1 MRIGTKCPE
10 EGVSSKFY
18 IYKHF
23 GFMKK
28 LFAGIAV
35 IASVAMAG
43 CSQKEMLSF
52 DNENEKF
59 VGTIVLQDTRTS
71 LGTGGATVWSDD
83 DAVSIFKRSGYHQM
97 YQVEAGGSNTATLV
111 YAGESVAHNTGLIN
125 YNYAVY
131 PYSAGNSID
140 ANEVVSLDL
149 SSLSEQLYA
158 EGTFENGKAAMVAKS
173 ADNSLSFF
181 NTLAVLRV
189 KLCAAVAGDV
199 KVSKITLTSKTQALN
214 GMATVNMATTKQPAI
229 FTSAAE
235 ENKSTALTCE
245 TPVELTNTC
254 DGISGGHDFYILM
267 PAVSFPANDLTIKV
281 DGVDVNGNAIVYEA
295 EYQSALSLERSGI
308 TTIHHQFEA
317 SDWTADIEPVVI
329 IDTADEFLEAMNNS
343 NNIAV
348 IELAGD
354 IDLSQLTTLTR
365 ATVSNWNPIGTEDAP
380 FNSVLDGKGYKIKNL
395 QLAGVE
401 YAALIAYAGGNAQVK
416 NLTLEN
422 VDITSSKYAAGV
434 VCTVVEGGSLKVDGV
449 NVSGTIVSD
458 SYAAGIVF
466 DASNVQITNCRND
479 ADITSNR
486 AGGIAAWISNA
497 NMDNVVNNGNIT
509 AVYGAAGISNRYSGT
524 ISNAVNNGM
533 VISESTEP
541 AAGIICI
548 QLGAVIYDHCFN
560 YGAVISKN
568 DNPNASAAGIL
579 GQTPGSKATL
589 SYCANYGS
597 VTAEQ
602 SYAAGIAYSLYGQIN
617 ASYCYN
623 AGNVNGAYGS
633 GAIAPK
639 AQYGT
644 GDKATFCLNAG
655 TITSS
660 NGTVYQGSNNNVDC
674 YYYNG
679 ADLLNV
685 TGNVAADT
693 DAVLAKLNGGTDNGF
708 FTLSEGKITVI
719 AQ

>member
-1 MRIGTKCPE
+1 
-10 EGVSSKFY
+10 
-18 IYKHF
+18 
-23 GFMKK
+23 MKK
-28 LFAGIAV
+28 LLTV
-35 IASVAMAG
+35 SVVVASMAMAG
-43 CSQKEMLSF
+43 CSQKEMLSY
-52 DNENEKF
+52 DNGNEKF
-59 VGTIVLQDTRTS
+59 VGTIVLQDTRTG
-71 LGTGGATVWSDD
+71 LGTGGTTIWNDD

-111 YAGESVAHNTGLIN
+111 YADVSVPNALSLTD

-140 ANEVVSLDL
+140 ADEVISLDL
-149 SSLSEQLYA
+149 SSLAEQSYT
-158 EGTFENGKAAMVAKS
+158 EGTFENGKAVMVAKS
-173 ADNSLSFF
+173 ADNNLAFF
-181 NTLAVLRV
+181 NTLAVLRL
-189 KLCAAVAGDV
+189 KLCAVVAGDV
-199 KVSKITLTSKTQALN
+199 QVSKITLTSKTQPLN
-214 GMATVNMATTKQPAI
+214 GMATVNMAVTKQPAV
-229 FTSAAE
+229 FTSTADA
-235 ENKSTALTCE
+235 NKATVLTCA
-245 TPVELTNTC
+245 TPVVLSNSC
-254 DGISGGHDFYILM
+254 DGTAGGHDFYILM
-267 PAVSFPANDLTIKV
+267 PAVAFPANDLTIKV
-281 DGVDVNGNAIVYEA
+281 EGVDLNGKALVYEA
-295 EYQSALSLERSGI
+295 EYPQALSLERSGI

-317 SDWTADIEPVVI
+317 ADWIADIEPVVS
-329 IDTADEFLEAMNNS
+329 IDSADEFLVAMQNS
-343 NNIAV
+343 QNIAV

-354 IDLSQLTTLTR
+354 IDLAQLTPLTK
-365 ATVSNWNPIGTEDAP
+365 ATVSNWTPIGTEDAP

-395 QLAGVE
+395 KLADVE
-401 YAALIAYAGGNAQVK
+401 YAALIAYAGGNAAVR
-416 NLTLEN
+416 NLTLED
-422 VDITSSKYAAGV
+422 VDITSPKYAAGV
-434 VCTVVEGGSLKVDGV
+434 VCTVNEGGSLKIDGV

-466 DASNVQITNCRND
+466 DASNVEITNCRID
-479 ADITSNR
+479 ANITSGR

-497 NMDNVVNNGNIT
+497 KMDNVVNNGNIT

-524 ISNAVNNGM
+524 ISNAVNNGK

-541 AAGIICI
+541 AAGIVCI

-560 YGAVISKN
+560 YGEIISKN
-568 DNPNASAAGIL
+568 DNPNASAGGIL

-589 SYCANYGS
+589 SYCANYGN

-623 AGNVNGAYGS
+623 AGNISGADGS

-639 AQYGT
+639 AQYGA
-644 GDKATFCLNAG
+644 GDKANYCLNAG
-655 TITSS
+655 AITSA
-660 NGTVYQGSNNNVDC
+660 NGTVYQGANNNVDC

-685 TGNVAADT
+685 TGNVAADA

-708 FTLSEGKITVI
+708 FTLSEGKITVV

>member
-1 MRIGTKCPE
+1 MNKIFSA
-10 EGVSSKFY
+10 V
-18 IYKHF
+18 
-23 GFMKK
+23 
-28 LFAGIAV
+28 AV
-35 IASVAMAG
+35 IASIALAG
-43 CSQKEMLSF
+43 CSQKEMLSS

-59 VGTIVLQDTRTS
+59 VGTIVLQDTRTG
-71 LGTGGATVWSDD
+71 LGSGGATVWNSE

-111 YAGESVAHNTGLIN
+111 YADVSVPQSSGLTE

-140 ANEVVSLDL
+140 ANEVIALDL
-149 SSLSEQLYA
+149 SSLAEQSYT

-173 ADNSLSFF
+173 ADNNLAFF
-181 NTLAVLRV
+181 NTLAVLRL
-189 KLCAAVAGDV
+189 KLCAVVAGDIN
-199 KVSKITLTSKTQALN
+199 VSKITLTSKTKALN
-214 GMATVNMATTKQPAI
+214 GAATVDMGTSKQPAV
-229 FTSAAE
+229 FTSAAAA
-235 ENKSTALTCE
+235 NKSTALTCA
-245 TPVELTNTC
+245 TPVVLANSC
-254 DGISGGHDFYILM
+254 DGTIGGHDFYILM

-281 DGVDVNGNAIVYEA
+281 EGTDLNGKALVYEA
-295 EYQSALSLERSGI
+295 EYPSALSLERSGI

-317 SDWTADIEPVVI
+317 ADWIADIEPVVS
-329 IDTADEFLEAMNNS
+329 IDTADEFVQAMQNS
-343 NNIAV
+343 QNIAV

-354 IDLSQLTTLTR
+354 IDLSELTTLTR
-365 ATVSNWNPIGTEDAP
+365 ATVSNWIPIGTEEAP
-380 FNSVLDGKGYKIKNL
+380 FNSVLDGKGYKVKNL
-395 QLAGVE
+395 KLAGVE

-422 VDITSSKYAAGV
+422 VDITSPKYAAGV
-434 VCTVVEGGSLKVDGV
+434 VCTVNEGGSLKIDGV

-466 DASNVQITNCRND
+466 DASNVEITNCRND

-497 NMDNVVNNGNIT
+497 RMDNVTNNGNIT

-524 ISNAVNNGM
+524 ISNAVNNGK
-533 VISESTEP
+533 VTSESTEP

-548 QLGAVIYDHCFN
+548 QLGAVTYDHCFN
-560 YGAVISKN
+560 YGEIISKS
-568 DNPNASAAGIL
+568 DNANASAAGIL

-589 SYCANYGS
+589 GYCANYGN
-597 VTAEQ
+597 VTAQQ
-602 SYAAGIAYSLYGQIN
+602 SYAAGIAYSLYGQIT

-623 AGNVNGAYGS
+623 AGNVSGADGA

-644 GDKATFCLNAG
+644 GDKANYCLNAG
-655 TITSS
+655 VITSA

-674 YYYNG
+674 YYYSGN
-679 ADLLNV
+679 DLLNV
-685 TGNVAADT
+685 IGNVAADT
-693 DAVLAKLNGGTDNGF
+693 DTVLAKLNGGTDNGF
-708 FTLSEGKITVI
+708 FTLSDGKITAV